1 MFSQNVNIA
10 NAMLVQVPD
19 PVSQL
24 KSMFGVW
31 DRIVRPSDAYE
42 QAATSAEPSSPAPA
56 PAANLSHTVEAATS
70 TGLDAGPMVDVA
82 LHNAANDA
90 KMQPAV
96 TDIAA
101 VYDATAASSPVCTRL
116 DGKSSYRQRHRCS
129 PPPAADELAVVG
141 PAVQPAPVQRMTRAA
156 THLGPQHLMSLLV

>member
-10 NAMLVQVPD
+10 NAMLVQLPD
-19 PVSQL
+19 PLSQL

-31 DRIVRPSDAYE
+31 HRIVGPPDAHE
-42 QAATSAEPSSPAPA
+42 HAATSAEPSSPAPA
-56 PAANLSHTVEAATS
+56 PATNLSHTVEAATS

-82 LHNAANDA
+82 SHKAANDA

-101 VYDATAASSPVCTRL
+101 VYDATAALSL
-116 DGKSSYRQRHRCS
+116 M
-129 PPPAADELAVVG
+129 
-141 PAVQPAPVQRMTRAA
+141 QP
-156 THLGPQHLMSLLV
+156 SLYKAGWQKQLQAKA